1 MVAERQPNTG
11 EGASRD
17 HMGLV
22 LRVALGGVAV
32 NLLLAAAKYGLSVL
46 SHSVALG
53 ADAVHSLS
61 DVLASATVLAGIKL
75 SRRRSPEFPYGL
87 YKLENLVALGAAVVI
102 MLTAY
107 ELGREAVVAALAEH
121 QPWEVRNVPLA
132 MAGVVAIGIATLVW
146 SLYEGQVARRTGSP
160 ALEADAAHIYTDVLS
175 SVAILA
181 SLAGAMVGWRIDWI
195 ATLVIVVFIA
205 RTGWHLAA
213 GAVRVL
219 LDASVEREVLNAVER
234 AILRHPHVVALKALR
249 GRNSGSFRFI
259 EAVVQLDVHDLEE
272 AHEISTQIEEAVRAA
287 AENVDQVLIHYEPLQ
302 KQELWY
308 AVPAEQDGERMA
320 EHFGEAPQFALVK
333 VRAVDKVAEAVE
345 YLPNEFTDLE
355 HGKGIKVAELL
366 VARGVD
372 VVITRESLEGRGPY
386 YVLREAHVKV
396 LTSQAETIREAL
408 EEHGVKWREE
418 ALVLHARQDVE

>member
-1 MVAERQPNTG
+1 MASKQRQTTKQG
-11 EGASRD
+11 GKRD
-17 HMGLV
+17 ELALV
-22 LRVALGGVAV
+22 LRTAAAGVAV
-32 NLLLAAAKYGLSVL
+32 NLALAAAKYVLSVV

-121 QPWEVRNVPLA
+121 KPWALENVPIA
-132 MAGVVAIGIATLVW
+132 MAGVVLIGLATLAW
-146 SLYEGQVARRTGSP
+146 SLYERRVALRTGSP

-175 SVAILA
+175 SVAILV
-181 SLAGAMVGWRIDWI
+181 SLAAALVGWRVDWI

-219 LDASVEREVLNAVER
+219 LDASVEREVLNAVEA
-234 AILRHPHVVALKALR
+234 AIMRHPHVVKLKALR

-272 AHEISTQIEEAVRAA
+272 AHEISTEIEQAVREA

-302 KQELWY
+302 KSELVYAIPTQE
-308 AVPAEQDGERMA
+308 DGVTMA

-333 VRAVDKVAEAVE
+333 VRAADKVAQAVE
-345 YLPNEFTDLE
+345 YIANSFGDLE

-366 VARGVD
+366 VSRGVD
-372 VVITRESLEGRGPY
+372 AVITRESLEGRGPY
-386 YVLREAHVKV
+386 YVLREAHVRV
-396 LTSQAETIREAL
+396 LTSDAPTVRDAL
-408 EEHGVKWREE
+408 AEHGIRCDEGI
-418 ALVLHARQDVE
+418 LVPQTAASGV